1 MKKVM
6 GLLSICFCISVGTAS
21 AQTTV
26 ETKTGWS
33 QRKKAT
39 VIGAAVGAGT
49 GAAVS
54 RRRGRGAVVGG
65 VVGAGAGYAYGTHR
79 QKTHPKRVIKRKI
92 VTQ

>member
-6 GLLSICFCISVGTAS
+6 GLLSLCFCISVGIAS

-33 QRKKAT
+33 QKKKAT

-54 RRRGRGAVVGG
+54 RRRVRGAVVGG

-79 QKTHPKRVIKRKI
+79 QKKHPKRVIKRKI

>member
-1 MKKVM
+1 MKKVI
-6 GLLSICFCISVGTAS
+6 GLLSLCVCLAATSAS

-26 ETKTGWS
+26 ESKPGWS
-33 QRKKAT
+33 QKKKAT

-49 GAAVS
+49 GAVVS
-54 RRRGRGAVVGG
+54 RRKGRGAVIGG

-79 QKTHPKRVIKRKI
+79 QKKHPKRVIKRKI

>member
-1 MKKVM
+1 MKKAI
-6 GLLSICFCISVGTAS
+6 GLFSMVFCLAVTTAS

-33 QRKKAT
+33 QKKKAT

-49 GAAVS
+49 GAVVS
-54 RRRGRGAVVGG
+54 KRKGRGAVIGG
-65 VVGAGAGYAYGTHR
+65 VVGAGAGYAYGSHR
-79 QKTHPKRVIKRKI
+79 QKRHPKRVIKRKI

>member
-26 ETKTGWS
+26 DTKTGWS
-33 QRKKAT
+33 HRKKAT
-39 VIGAAVGAGT
+39 VIGAAAGTGT

-79 QKTHPKRVIKRKI
+79 QKKHPKRVIKRKI